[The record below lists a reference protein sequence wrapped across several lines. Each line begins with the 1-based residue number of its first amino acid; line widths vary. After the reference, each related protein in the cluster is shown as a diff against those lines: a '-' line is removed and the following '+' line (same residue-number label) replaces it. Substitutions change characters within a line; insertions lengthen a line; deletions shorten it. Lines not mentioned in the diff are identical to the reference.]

1 MEAEWAFNSKRNKLT
16 HLVHMNDE
24 GVRAAQP
31 QVQDL
36 PLRVLHRWRGASD
49 ELPQWWWLLVVARYN
64 APSVALLRTYIEHV
78 TDRQHRLHGCSLK
91 ISAAAAFKIHT
102 LYMSTWNAN

>member
-1 MEAEWAFNSKRNKLT
+1 MEAEWAANSKRSKLT
-16 HLVHMNDE
+16 HLVHVNDE

-49 ELPQWWWLLVVARYN
+49 ELPQWRWLLVVAWCN
-64 APSVALLRTYIEHV
+64 GTICCALARV
-78 TDRQHRLHGCSLK
+78 HRACDQ
-91 ISAAAAFKIHT
+91 
-102 LYMSTWNAN
+102 